1 MPKINMNVWKHRV
14 SHTCLHALRE
24 AGYRKPKDIAYVRVS
39 SLLQIPELDANVVTS
54 MLSALYDTIYTT
66 RPPVSNNLSR
76 EELADAIHKICEE
89 HDFDINPESLLALTA
104 KELVHLTEGDE
115 VVLPQM
121 VRKIKHIMLGK
132 PDPEE
137 LMRLAPVQ
145 KESRREG
152 RWWADRSDALGL
164 TWEEQLKADEME
176 DHGDP
181 GYDCCEDLPCAHRRR
196 RTLSAF
202 C

>member
-39 SLLQIPELDANVVTS
+39 SLLQIPELDANDVTS

-104 KELVHLTEGDE
+104 KELVNLTEGDE

-132 PDPEE
+132 
-137 LMRLAPVQ
+137 LLFVRKQIFLQKIILTLGLA
-145 KESRREG
+145 SRTGAGYREG
-152 RWWADRSDALGL
+152 VQSSLTEPYERLGRGAYYL
-164 TWEEQLKADEME
+164 AVINTKIY
-176 DHGDP
+176 HI
-181 GYDCCEDLPCAHRRR
+181 R
-196 RTLSAF
+196 
-202 C
+202 